1 AKRAYGDIAYAT
13 ALTFFWKIGRVRG
26 GMRISGAHVN
36 RGARH
41 HSCTPV
47 DHGPGRGLI
56 DDSATGGSTHMTKKT
71 RVRVA
76 RIAAGAVVA
85 AGASLMVAGVA
96 QADPILPDPSCGII
110 GTDPD
115 CEDDG
120 GDNPGNPGGGDE
132 EPGNPGGGD
141 EEPGNPGGGDEE
153 PGDGGGKPDEPGN
166 GGEDPVEEPTE
177 KPTTPGGDKGGD
189 DDAGTTPAGGNG
201 PAAQEQGSSALTD
214 TGDAPATSAQGS
226 GDELA
231 ETGAAETTFLVIG

>member
-1 AKRAYGDIAYAT
+1 
-13 ALTFFWKIGRVRG
+13 
-26 GMRISGAHVN
+26 
-36 RGARH
+36 
-41 HSCTPV
+41 
-47 DHGPGRGLI
+47 
-56 DDSATGGSTHMTKKT
+56 MTKKT

-120 GDNPGNPGGGDE
+120 GGENPDNPGEPGNGGENPDNPGEPGNGGENPGEPGNGGENPE
-132 EPGNPGGGD
+132 EPGNGG
-141 EEPGNPGGGDEE
+141 ENPE
-153 PGDGGGKPDEPGN
+153 EPGN

-231 ETGAAETTFLVIG
+231 ETGAAETTFLVIGAATMIAGGIGFRVLPRLMTGRGGAAA